1 MNYDDKEHELCIA
14 MQTIEKLEARI
25 RELYDT
31 LQVLVPKT
39 YVRLKK
45 QHDKEDGIV

>member
-25 RELYDT
+25 VELYDA
-31 LQVLVPKT
+31 LKASDPKA
-39 YVRLKK
+39 YCSIK
-45 QHDKEDGIV
+45 QQHANEDID